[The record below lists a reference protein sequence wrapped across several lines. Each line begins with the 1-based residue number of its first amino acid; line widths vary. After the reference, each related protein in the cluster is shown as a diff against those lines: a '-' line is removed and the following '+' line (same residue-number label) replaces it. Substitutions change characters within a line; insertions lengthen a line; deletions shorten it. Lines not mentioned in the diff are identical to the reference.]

1 MLSNEH
7 KCVKIELPAWDAE
20 KPKGGSKKQNI
31 GSGTERTNVY
41 GRKDMK
47 KREMYIFMEEMEAIG
62 DTWTLEEVERVYGNS
77 TLDEALADR
86 KGSMGMFFNAI
97 ESVLR
102 RKDG

>member
-1 MLSNEH
+1 
-7 KCVKIELPAWDAE
+7 
-20 KPKGGSKKQNI
+20 
-31 GSGTERTNVY
+31 
-41 GRKDMK
+41 MK
-47 KREMYIFMEEMEAIG
+47 KREMYIFREEMEAIG

>member
-1 MLSNEH
+1 MGCRKAERREQETKHWKRHRKN
-7 KCVKIELPAWDAE
+7 KCLREEGYE
-20 KPKGGSKKQNI
+20 K
-31 GSGTERTNVY
+31 T
-41 GRKDMK
+41 
-47 KREMYIFMEEMEAIG
+47 EMYIFMEEMEAIG

-86 KGSMGMFFNAI
+86 KGAMGMFFNAI